1 MTWYIYTVRNILSA
15 SCSLFQNTKMLYVFF
30 DHANNSFCT
39 YQGEDLQ
46 REDTV
51 SFPFFRRLD
60 EDYTPSQLIFKDELI
75 QSEAIK
81 PPQYPNPGR
90 LKVLLS
96 PPSRTAWLS
105 NTSILSMSHV
115 LPTEVPRSNAPPC
128 LFHSAALRLLV
139 P

>member
-1 MTWYIYTVRNILSA
+1 MVHLHGKKHTFCIMFTFSKD
-15 SCSLFQNTKMLYVFF
+15 QNALGVF
-30 DHANNSFCT
+30 DHADNSFCT

-81 PPQYPNPGR
+81 PPQYPNPGK

-96 PPSRTAWLS
+96 PPSRIAWLS